1 MCDFPCTWYKFA
13 IESYWKLLK
22 DGDCIRTSACE
33 RSYGT
38 YSCLVWASLWLFG
51 YSLKKIDVL
60 AGEFLAP
67 MELYTSATDL
77 PTGKIGMM
85 SGSHVMPRMTSGAGR
100 AGTMAAVLGPL
111 VVTSGALGMAKIG

>member
-1 MCDFPCTWYKFA
+1 MEIF
-13 IESYWKLLK
+13 K
-22 DGDCIRTSACE
+22 DGIGTSACK

-77 PTGKIGMM
+77 PTGCLLY
-85 SGSHVMPRMTSGAGR
+85 TSD
-100 AGTMAAVLGPL
+100 AADE
-111 VVTSGALGMAKIG
+111 